1 MKIWTIRVGFGVA
14 ALLWCVLSLSA
25 VRSLTTIPSDAG
37 QEEIAATMDAV
48 LTQSVSEYTIA
59 GVAAGVM
66 HGGDWIWS
74 ARYGVRDG
82 ENRPVLGETAFNLA
96 SISKPVMVWIVLSL
110 AQDELIDLDAPIGR
124 YLHQFELDYRGHDPE
139 QVTVRRLL
147 EHTGGTNNHGYGGY
161 GAHEDQPADIHELS
175 TAFQPIAVVREP
187 GVSRVY
193 SGGGY
198 VLLQMMVEEVMDA
211 PLDMV
216 AQQRVFAPLGMTDS
230 AFDRT
235 RPDQLSQAFNY
246 YGKPIE
252 SLRDVAL
259 AAAGGYSSGDDMERF
274 LRAHIDGGGVLQP
287 DVLAQAFAPLDS
299 ASWTGMSYTLSQTPD
314 GVLIGHGGN
323 NSTWHGQ
330 IYVRPQTGDGFYF
343 LTNATGGA
351 QLDFDLSCAWLSH
364 VNGVP
369 AGEACAGAVETT
381 RMIGRWAAVS
391 GVLALALGYWLIAGL
406 VTGRRTLVL
415 IPRGRTALRL
425 TGRLT
430 LAGLVLAL
438 LSGSLAMFYTNF
450 VYWRTEVIF
459 IDEIPIDELE
469 WLLPAILSVL
479 AMALVALWSSPGA
492 RRE

>member
-1 MKIWTIRVGFGVA
+1 MNRIAAWCKI
-14 ALLWCVLSLSA
+14 
-25 VRSLTTIPSDAG
+25 IPSG
-37 QEEIAATMDAV
+37 
-48 LTQSVSEYTIA
+48 L
-59 GVAAGVM
+59 
-66 HGGDWIWS
+66 
-74 ARYGVRDG
+74 R
-82 ENRPVLGETAFNLA
+82 
-96 SISKPVMVWIVLSL
+96 
-110 AQDELIDLDAPIGR
+110 
-124 YLHQFELDYRGHDPE
+124 
-139 QVTVRRLL
+139 
-147 EHTGGTNNHGYGGY
+147 
-161 GAHEDQPADIHELS
+161 
-175 TAFQPIAVVREP
+175 
-187 GVSRVY
+187 
-193 SGGGY
+193 
-198 VLLQMMVEEVMDA
+198 
-211 PLDMV
+211 
-216 AQQRVFAPLGMTDS
+216 
-230 AFDRT
+230 
-235 RPDQLSQAFNY
+235 QA
-246 YGKPIE
+246 
-252 SLRDVAL
+252 
-259 AAAGGYSSGDDMERF
+259 
-274 LRAHIDGGGVLQP
+274 GGGVLQP
-287 DVLAQAFAPLDS
+287 DMLAQAFAPLES

-351 QLDFDLSCAWLSH
+351 QLDFDLSWAWLSH

-406 VTGRRTLVL
+406 VTGRRSLVL

-479 AMALVALWSSPGA
+479 VMALVALWSSPGA
-492 RRE
+492 RRV